1 MTDMALFDLA
11 ARNARWLGARQAV
24 VASNIANAHTPG
36 FKASDVKPFEETLA
50 RTRLTLAATSPAHM
64 GVGEASVDR
73 AGPRE
78 AEGWETVHS
87 GNNVTLE
94 QQLLKAGEVARG
106 HALNVGLT
114 KAFHRMFLAS
124 VKG

>member
-1 MTDMALFDLA
+1 MTDLALFDLA

-36 FKASDVKPFEETLA
+36 YKASDVKPFEETLA
-50 RTRLTLAATSPAHM
+50 RTRLTLASTGPMHLGAD
-64 GVGEASVDR
+64 EAAVERSG
-73 AGPRE
+73 ARE
-78 AEGWETVHS
+78 TEGWETAYS

-94 QQLLKAGEVARG
+94 QQLLKAGEVSRG

>member
-1 MTDMALFDLA
+1 MTDLAFFDLA

-24 VASNIANAHTPG
+24 VASNIANVNTPG
-36 FKASDVKPFEETLA
+36 FKASDLKAFEETLE
-50 RTRLTLAATSPAHM
+50 RTKLTLAATKPGHLDLGGA
-64 GVGEASVDR
+64 ALDR
-73 AGPRE
+73 ASPRE
-78 AEGWETVHS
+78 TEGWETVHS

>member
-1 MTDMALFDLA
+1 MTDLALFDLA
-11 ARNARWLGARQAV
+11 ARNARWLGARQATI
-24 VASNIANAHTPG
+24 ASNIANAHTPG
-36 FKASDVKPFEETLA
+36 FKASDLRPFEETLA
-50 RTRLTLAATSPAHM
+50 RTRLTLATTAPGHLDM
-64 GVGEASVDR
+64 GEAAGER
-73 AGPRE
+73 AGARE

-94 QQLLKAGEVARG
+94 QQLLKAGEVSRG

-114 KAFHRMFLAS
+114 KAFHRMFLAG